1 MTRKAVGL
9 AAVLVVGALFPVAIA
24 QVRRPAAPT
33 PAAPQTPAQLA
44 LRALVEGRYDDVVS
58 LTTAVTAKDPFDP
71 ELAALHARAL
81 SERGKYKEAED
92 LLRPVAQ
99 RQPTSD
105 AALELGLLLQMQS
118 RTEGATLL
126 SRVAAAADTANRA
139 SDLARSARALQAL
152 GRFNEAN
159 AAFRDAATAAP
170 NDPVIQTAWGEM
182 FIDGRCQT
190 CNTDA
195 LKSFQTALRVDP
207 KWAPALLGTAEAMS
221 DENPPE
227 AVAVARKALEINPS
241 FVPAH
246 LFIAT
251 QTADAGHR
259 DEARKSIQKAL
270 DVNPSSLDAHA
281 LLAALSNVEDKQ
293 QDFESEMQK
302 VLAISPNYGEAYRLA
317 GEFASHNYR
326 YDESVVLIRKGLA
339 IDPRNPRLLT
349 DLGTQLLRTGDEA
362 GARTALEQ
370 SFKDHPYDVVSFN
383 LLQMMDTLDKFVTI
397 RDGDFIIR
405 MDKADAAVM
414 QDSVVALA
422 KDAMASMTK
431 RYQFT
436 PKGPFLIEI
445 FPKHD
450 DFAVRS
456 VGLPGMVGA
465 LGACFGRVVTMDSPR
480 ARPPGEFQWEG
491 TLWHELGHVITMQ
504 MSNFRVPRW
513 LTEGISEYEET
524 VARPDWARGM
534 DVEYAARMN
543 RGETIKLAELNASFQ
558 DPRKIGLAYFEASLL
573 VDHIVKTYGDEGL
586 HKLLRAYGQGLET
599 NDAMRAAVGADLAHM
614 QDAFDKRMEDKYG
627 KIRAALTEPPKDVSL
642 PKMPLEEIKAYTA
655 KNEGNYIAQMAL
667 GVQLQRAGDF
677 DGAVAAFKKAQALV
691 PMAAGDD
698 SPHALLAEI
707 ALRRKDPTAAIE
719 ALQAQVAV
727 DLNNVGAARELSSLL
742 RENGVTD
749 PNVTSPVYQRIVAID
764 PFDAET
770 RTAYGRALMKQNK
783 AAAAAV
789 EFKAVVAMNPV
800 DQAAAFTDLAESY
813 FVSGKRADARKQT
826 LAALEVAP
834 SYERAQDLLLK
845 LAEARP

>member
-9 AAVLVVGALFPVAIA
+9 AAVLVLAALFPVAIA
-24 QVRRPAAPT
+24 QVRRPST
-33 PAAPQTPAQLA
+33 PATPQTPAQQA
-44 LRALVEGRYDDVVS
+44 MRALVEGKYDEVIT
-58 LTTAVTAKDPFDP
+58 LTTTATAKDPFDP
-71 ELAALHARAL
+71 ELTALHARAL

-99 RQPTSD
+99 RQPASD

-118 RTEGATLL
+118 RPEGTAILT
-126 SRVAAAADTANRA
+126 RVAGAADTANRA
-139 SDLARSARALQAL
+139 SELARSARALQAL

-182 FIDGRCQT
+182 FIEGRCQT
-190 CNTDA
+190 CNADA
-195 LKSFQTALRVDP
+195 LKSFQTALRVEP
-207 KWAPALLGTAEAMS
+207 KWAPALLGTAEAMG

-227 AVAVARKALEINPS
+227 AVGVAQKALEINPS
-241 FVPAH
+241 LVQAH
-246 LFIAT
+246 LFIAGE
-251 QTADAGHR
+251 AVDAGHR

-270 DVNPSSLDAHA
+270 DVNPSSVDAHS
-281 LLAALSNVEDKQ
+281 LLAALSYIEDKQ
-293 QDFESEMQK
+293 QDFEQEVQK
-302 VLAISPNYGEAYRLA
+302 VLAISPKYGEVYRLT
-317 GEFASHNYR
+317 GEIAAHNYR

-339 IDPRNPRLLT
+339 LDPTSPRGLT
-349 DLGTQLLRTGDEA
+349 ELGTQLLRTGDET
-362 GARTALEQ
+362 GARAALEEA
-370 SFKDHPYDVVSFN
+370 FKTHPYDVVSFN

-414 QDSVVALA
+414 QDAVVALA
-422 KDAMASMTK
+422 HDAISSMSK

-436 PKGPFLIEI
+436 PKGPILIEI

-456 VGLPGMVGA
+456 VGLPGMAYA
-465 LGACFGRVVTMDSPR
+465 LGACFGRVVTMDSPK
-480 ARPPGEFQWEG
+480 ARPPGEFQWAG
-491 TLWHELGHVITMQ
+491 TLWHELGHVITLQ
-504 MSNFRVPRW
+504 MSNQRVPRW

-524 VARPDWARGM
+524 VARADWARGM
-534 DVEYAARMN
+534 DVEYAGLLN
-543 RGETIKLAELNASFQ
+543 RGQTIKLADLNGSFQ
-558 DPRKIGLAYFEASLL
+558 DPRKIGLAYFQASLL

-599 NDAMRAAVGADLAHM
+599 NEAMRSAVGVDLAGM
-614 QDAFDKRMEDKYG
+614 QDAFDKRMEEKYG
-627 KIRAALTEPPKDVSL
+627 KIRAALTEPPKDVNL

-655 KNEGNYIAQMAL
+655 KNEGSYIAQMAL

-677 DGAVAAFKKAQALV
+677 DGAVDAFKKAHALV
-691 PMAAGDD
+691 PIVAGDD
-698 SPHALLAEI
+698 SPSALLAEI
-707 ALRRKDPTAAIE
+707 AMRRKDNKAAIE
-719 ALQAQVAV
+719 ALQSQVAV
-727 DLNNVGAARELSSLL
+727 DFNNVGAARELSQLM

-749 PNVTSPVYQRIVAID
+749 PNVTSPVYRRIVAID

-783 AAAAAV
+783 AAEAAI